1 MQRRI
6 EQIIKDANIK
16 KIDFAKRLNVSS
28 AFVSQMCSGVARP
41 SDRTISDICREFN
54 VNRIWLETGDGEP
67 YTRLTVE
74 EELAVI
80 FGGILAGDPST
91 KSRLI
96 KAFARL
102 PDDAYPLIADLVERM
117 AADLKAQ
124 EDKKEAE

>member
-1 MQRRI
+1 MKTRI
-6 EQIIKDANIK
+6 SQIISESGLSKTKFAE
-16 KIDFAKRLNVSS
+16 KINVSG
-28 AFVSQMCSGVARP
+28 AFVTMLCSGASKP

-80 FGGILAGDPST
+80 FGSILAGDPST

>member
-1 MQRRI
+1 MNNRI
-6 EQIIKDANIK
+6 SKIIEESGLSKTK
-16 KIDFAKRLNVSS
+16 FAEKLGITP
-28 AFVSQMCSGVARP
+28 AFVSQICSGARFP